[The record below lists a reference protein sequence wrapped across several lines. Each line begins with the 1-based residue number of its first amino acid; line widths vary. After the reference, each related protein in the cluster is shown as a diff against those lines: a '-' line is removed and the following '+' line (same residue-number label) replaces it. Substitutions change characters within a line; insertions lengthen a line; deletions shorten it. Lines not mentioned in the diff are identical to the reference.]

1 MSRIAYVNGRY
12 LPLRDATVNIEDR
25 GYQFGD
31 GIYEVLYVR
40 PAGFVDAA
48 LHLQRLER
56 SLREVRIAAPM
67 SRAALLGV
75 CAEVVRRNRLREGL
89 LYMQVTRGVARR
101 EHVFPAPGTPPALV
115 VTARRTPPFPT
126 DPAAWAAAAITR
138 PDERWGRCD
147 IKSVNLLANVLAK
160 QAAREAGAIEAILI
174 TADGL
179 VSEGGSTTVWIV
191 DAAGVLRTHARS
203 HAILP
208 GCTRAA
214 LLELLDGVAFE
225 ERAFS
230 AAELAD
236 AQEVFLTSATSF
248 VRPITH
254 LDGRPVG
261 NGAVGVVTARLF
273 QRLSTH
279 VLGRPNSMSIG
290 PSETVLTGQWRSQG
304 GRVVADDVCMRI
316 LTLTKTYLIEIVRD
330 ASGWGA
336 LYRDPYDGRYWEL
349 TYQQGEL
356 QGGGPPQL
364 MCVAA
369 DSVRY

>member
-12 LPLRDATVNIEDR
+12 LPKRAAAVNIEDR

-31 GIYEVLYVR
+31 GIYEVLYFR
-40 PAGFVDAA
+40 AAGFIDTD
-48 LHLQRLER
+48 LHMDRLQR
-56 SLREVRIAAPM
+56 SLREVRIAMPM
-67 SRAALLGV
+67 PRAALLAV

-89 LYMQVTRGVARR
+89 LYMQITRGVARR
-101 EHVFPAPGTPPALV
+101 EHVFPASGTPPALV

-126 DPAAWAAAAITR
+126 DPAAWAAAAVTR

-160 QAAREAGAIEAILI
+160 QSARESGAIEAVLI

-179 VSEGGSTTVWIV
+179 VSEGGSTTVWMV
-191 DAAGVLRTHARS
+191 DAAGVLRTRARS

-214 LLELLDGVAFE
+214 LLEMLDGVAFE

-236 AQEVFLTSATSF
+236 AREIFLTSATSF
-248 VRPITH
+248 VRPVTS

-261 NGAVGVVTARLF
+261 NGAVGLVTDQLF
-273 QRLSTH
+273 RRLSNH
-279 VLGRPNSMSIG
+279 
-290 PSETVLTGQWRSQG
+290 
-304 GRVVADDVCMRI
+304 I
-316 LTLTKTYLIEIVRD
+316 LK
-330 ASGWGA
+330 
-336 LYRDPYDGRYWEL
+336 
-349 TYQQGEL
+349 
-356 QGGGPPQL
+356 
-364 MCVAA
+364 
-369 DSVRY
+369 